1 MFNGFESRYFT
12 TSDKE
17 TIHYILNFNP
27 SLKREKPV
35 IVFNYGLVCNF
46 KHWEPQ
52 LKYFHKKGYPV
63 LSYDYRGHFKSSGKD
78 DLSKLTLDQFSK
90 DLNELLYFLHI
101 EKVCMAGHSMGVN
114 VCLNYVNQFPESVKN
129 LTLISGTVFDV
140 SNILMNNEFNK
151 VLIPLLT
158 KTSQKYPESFN
169 RIWNAVSTNF
179 ITTEV
184 VRTMGFNTKTVP
196 RSFVKFYLKKVNEL
210 GPHIFFQLINQMT
223 DTNLL
228 PKLPTIAQPALVIIG
243 ENDKVLP
250 PSYQLLIHDN
260 LKNSELFMVKGG
272 SHVPQIDFPDQIN
285 TRLESFLGSH

>member
-1 MFNGFESRYFT
+1 MYQGFESRYFT

-27 SLKREKPV
+27 SLKKEKPV

-52 LKYFHKKGYPV
+52 LNYFHKQGYPV
-63 LSYDYRGHFKSSGKD
+63 LSYDYRGHFKSSGKNNIE
-78 DLSKLTLDQFSK
+78 LLTLDQFSK

-101 EKVCMAGHSMGVN
+101 DKVCMAGHSMGVN
-114 VCLNYVNQFPESVKN
+114 VCVNYAVKYPESVIN
-129 LTLISGTVFDV
+129 LSLISGTVFDV

-158 KTSQKYPESFN
+158 KTSKKYPDSFN
-169 RIWNAVSTNF
+169 RIWEIVSTNF

-196 RSFVKFYLKKVNEL
+196 RSFVKYYLRKVNEL
-210 GPHIFFQLINQMT
+210 GPHIFFQLLNQMT
-223 DTNLL
+223 NTNLL
-228 PKLPTIAQPALVIIG
+228 PHLPTITQPSLVIVG
-243 ENDKVLP
+243 DNDKVLP
-250 PSYQLLIHDN
+250 PSYQKIIHDN
-260 LKNSELFMVKGG
+260 LKNSELFMVKNG
-272 SHVPQIDFPDQIN
+272 SHVPQIDFPKQIN
-285 TRLESFLGSH
+285 AKIESFIKS